1 MREPLEQHRLEP
13 TEAFIAALEQAL
25 AARTFVRLAFAKPRK
40 PQLGQEL
47 PPEQASARL
56 VDIKGEAQ
64 LSFLLRHK
72 TKDITRNARLPYAG
86 AAVSELLHTAFHNAH
101 LFTTEADLAL
111 RSNNKG
117 EPRLYR
123 NKPSLREAKVET
135 HNRQKQYVLD
145 ASKAPYLAAL
155 GITSASGHLKGDKA
169 DKYRQLQNIINL
181 VDQCVADSGLRKK
194 AALRVVDMGSGKAY
208 LSFALYDYFNHHL
221 KIATGLVGID
231 HNQTLVDGSNAL
243 ARELGYSGLR
253 FDCATVEASQIGAVD
268 LLIALHACDTAT
280 DAALFK
286 GISAGA
292 AVIMAVPCCQQ
303 ELRPQFRAPADE
315 QALLKHD
322 TFKDRYAQMLTDG
335 LRALLLE
342 SQGYRAK
349 VVEFISDA
357 HTHRNVMLVA
367 VQDEN
372 FRQQAVRL
380 EEARALMARY
390 RIGHQNLASLL
401 GAAGRLGQ

>member
-1 MREPLEQHRLEP
+1 MHEPLEQHRLEP
-13 TEAFIAALEQAL
+13 TAAFLAALEQAL
-25 AARTFVRLAFAKPRK
+25 AARTFVRLAFGKARK
-40 PQLGQEL
+40 PQPGAEL

-56 VDIKGEAQ
+56 VDIKGEPQ

-72 TKDITRNARLPYAG
+72 TKDITRNAPLTRAG
-86 AAVSELLHTAFHNAH
+86 ETVRELLQTAFLNAH
-101 LFTTEADLAL
+101 LFTTEADLDL
-111 RSNNKG
+111 RTNNKG

-135 HNRQKQYVLD
+135 HNRQKQYVLE

-181 VDQCVADSGLRKK
+181 VDQSAADAALRETS
-194 AALRVVDMGSGKAY
+194 ALRVVDMGSGKAY

-221 KIATGLVGID
+221 KIPTEVLGID
-231 HNQTLVDGSNAL
+231 HNPTLVDGSNAL
-243 ARELGYSGLR
+243 ASELGYAGLR
-253 FDCATVEASQIGAVD
+253 FECATVEASEIGAVD
-268 LLIALHACDTAT
+268 LLLALHACDTAT

-292 AVIMAVPCCQQ
+292 AVIMAVPCCQK

-349 VVEFISDA
+349 VIEFISDA

-367 VQDEN
+367 VHDQH
-372 FRQQAVRL
+372 FRQQSIRL
-380 EEARALMARY
+380 EEAQALMARY
-390 RIGHQNLASLL
+390 HIGHQNLASLL
-401 GAAGRLGQ
+401 GAAGRLGA